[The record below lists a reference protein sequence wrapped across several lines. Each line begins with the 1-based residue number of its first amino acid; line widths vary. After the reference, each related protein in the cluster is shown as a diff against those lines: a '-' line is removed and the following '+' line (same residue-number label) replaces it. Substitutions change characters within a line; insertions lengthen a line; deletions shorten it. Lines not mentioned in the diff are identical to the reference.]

1 MGGKSAPAPD
11 YSGMESVAREQLRFS
26 QQQYADMLPIGQRV
40 ADQQIA
46 AQEQQMR
53 QAQDYY
59 DYQMNTFRPL
69 EQGLVAQAQN
79 FNTDAYRQQQAQQAS
94 AAAARAFGTARESS
108 ARSQAARGVN
118 PNSGAARGAG
128 NNLILQEAAMRAGS
142 MTGAR
147 QQAEQLGYAR
157 QLDAA
162 GLGRGLAGASAAA
175 YGGAV
180 GAGSAGLGSAM
191 AAGSQ
196 YQQGLAGAGQ
206 SYGQILGTQANVYN
220 NAMNARGA
228 AIGGLVGAG
237 AGLVGAGWGAGL
249 WGGTAP
255 GTSDRRLKKN
265 IKRVGKDER
274 TGLNLY
280 HFTYKDDPENRR
292 FEGVMADEAR
302 EYMPDAVVRGE
313 DGFDRVHYSMLGIEM
328 KEIRG

>member
-11 YSGMESVAREQLRFS
+11 YSGMETVAREQLNFS
-26 QQQYADMLPIGQRV
+26 RQQYADMLPIGQAV
-40 ADQQIA
+40 AEQQIA
-46 AQEQQMR
+46 AQQQQMQ

-59 DYQMNTFRPL
+59 NYQMDTFRPL
-69 EQGLVAQAQN
+69 EQGLVAQAQE

-94 AAAARAFGTARESS
+94 AAAARAFGTARDSN
-108 ARSQAARGVN
+108 ARSMAARGVN

-128 NNLILQEAAMRAGS
+128 NSLILQEAAMRAGS

-206 SYGQILGTQANVYN
+206 TYGQLVGTQANLYGQMA
-220 NAMNARGA
+220 NAQGG
-228 AIGGLVGAG
+228 AIGSALGMGIGAYS
-237 AGLVGAGWGAGL
+237 AF
-249 WGGTAP
+249 
-255 GTSDRRLKKN
+255 SDRRLKKN

-292 FEGVMADEAR
+292 FEGVMSDEVR
-302 EYMPDAVVRGE
+302 EYMPEAVVVSG
-313 DGFDRVHYSMLGIEM
+313 DGFDRVHYSMLGVDM
-328 KEIRG
+328 KEVRG

>member
-1 MGGKSAPAPD
+1 M
-11 YSGMESVAREQLRFS
+11 
-26 QQQYADMLPIGQRV
+26 
-40 ADQQIA
+40 
-46 AQEQQMR
+46 
-53 QAQDYY
+53 
-59 DYQMNTFRPL
+59 
-69 EQGLVAQAQN
+69 
-79 FNTDAYRQQQAQQAS
+79 
-94 AAAARAFGTARESS
+94 
-108 ARSQAARGVN
+108 AARGVN

-128 NNLILQEAAMRAGS
+128 NSLILQEAAMRAGS

-196 YQQGLAGAGQ
+196 YQQGLSGAAGT
-206 SYGQILGTQANVYN
+206 YGQLASTQANVYGQSM
-220 NAMNARGA
+220 AAQGS

-237 AGLVGAGWGAGL
+237 AGLLGAGWGAGL
-249 WGGTAP
+249 FGGN
-255 GTSDRRLKKN
+255 SDRRLKKN

-302 EYMPDAVVRGE
+302 EYMPEAVVVGS